1 MSKQKLTKNQ
11 KRRIQSNKQKTL
23 NDYQQRKKEKRDSVE
38 WQDEMLGEIQ
48 QGRVISRYALHAD
61 IEGHNHEV
69 FRCNLRRTVSN
80 LVVGDY
86 VLWRAG
92 HQQLQG
98 ISGVVEAVQPR
109 KNVLSRPDYYDG
121 IKLIAANID
130 KIFIVSAMLPH
141 FSSNIIDRY
150 LVVCESL
157 GIEPI
162 LVLNKVDL
170 CEKNERQE
178 VEQLF
183 DIYRNIGYKVLMLS
197 TQSGENMAQF
207 TELVSQGCTIFVG
220 QSGVGKSSL
229 LNYLEPQLGLQIG
242 AVSENSG
249 LGQHTTTVSRLIR
262 LKCGGE
268 VIDSPGIREF
278 GVWHLDSNTIT
289 NGYREFQ
296 PYLGGCK
303 FRDCKHLDDPGCVL
317 QQAVEQGKIHPL
329 RFENYHRLIVALD
342 ENKAGRHF
350 VTN

>member
-11 KRRIQSNKQKTL
+11 KRRIQSNQQKTL
-23 NDYQQRKKEKRDSVE
+23 SHYQQRKKETREIE
-38 WQDEMLGEIQ
+38 WQDDMLGEMQ
-48 QGRVISRYALHAD
+48 SGRVISRYALHAD
-61 IEGHNHEV
+61 IENSVGEV
-69 FRCNLRRTVSN
+69 FRCNLRRTLSN
-80 LVVGDY
+80 LVVGDR

-98 ISGVVEAVQPR
+98 ISGVVEAVQER

-121 IKLIAANID
+121 IKPIAANID
-130 KIFIVSAMLPH
+130 QIFVVSAMLPH
-141 FSSNIIDRY
+141 FSANIIDRY

-162 LVLNKVDL
+162 LLLNKIDL
-170 CEKNERQE
+170 CTAEERSE
-178 VEQLF
+178 AEQLF
-183 DIYRNIGYKVLMLS
+183 DIYRTLGYRVLMVS
-197 TQSGENMAQF
+197 SYSGENMRQLADM
-207 TELVSQGCTIFVG
+207 LRDGCSIFVG

-229 LNYLEPQLGLQIG
+229 LNALQPHLALQIG

-262 LKCGGE
+262 LTDGGE

-278 GVWHLDSNTIT
+278 GVWHLDATTIT

-296 PYLGGCK
+296 DYLGGCK

-317 QQAVEQGKIHPL
+317 REAVEQGKIHPL
-329 RFENYHRLIVALD
+329 RFENYHRLILALD
-342 ENKAGRHF
+342 ENKAQRHF